1 MPHMQSTADEEVLE
15 LLKRYAAFL
24 AESTAP
30 GSLRAEAAARWE
42 KRFSQELKSLR
53 AQSQTADAK
62 VAKGSASRTLKQRAT
77 KRSKG

>member
-15 LLKRYAAFL
+15 LLQRYAAFL

-42 KRFSQELKSLR
+42 KRFSQELKALR
-53 AQSQTADAK
+53 AQKQPTETK
-62 VAKGSASRTLKQRAT
+62 VPSTTVSRTVKQKPA
-77 KRSKG
+77 KRPKR

>member
-1 MPHMQSTADEEVLE
+1 MPDMQPTADEEVLE

-53 AQSQTADAK
+53 AQSRPADAK
-62 VAKGSASRTLKQRAT
+62 GVTGSVSRTTKQKAT